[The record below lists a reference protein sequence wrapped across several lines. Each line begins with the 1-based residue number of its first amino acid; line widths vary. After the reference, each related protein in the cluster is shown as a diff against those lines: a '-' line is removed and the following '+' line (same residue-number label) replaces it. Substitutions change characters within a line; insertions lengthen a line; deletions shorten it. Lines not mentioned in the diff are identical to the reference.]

1 GLRFDS
7 QGANWANIDSTAYY
21 NPTTNTTGYTT
32 TDAGNGAQFVVPN
45 GTPLPD
51 ALYNNGRWYTTT
63 PNADINT
70 YKLSGAQISSSISN
84 NMGSAVID
92 GVLIQHLKLTT
103 KGL

>member
-1 GLRFDS
+1 
-7 QGANWANIDSTAYY
+7 
-21 NPTTNTTGYTT
+21 
-32 TDAGNGAQFVVPN
+32 
-45 GTPLPD
+45 
-51 ALYNNGRWYTTT
+51 YTTT